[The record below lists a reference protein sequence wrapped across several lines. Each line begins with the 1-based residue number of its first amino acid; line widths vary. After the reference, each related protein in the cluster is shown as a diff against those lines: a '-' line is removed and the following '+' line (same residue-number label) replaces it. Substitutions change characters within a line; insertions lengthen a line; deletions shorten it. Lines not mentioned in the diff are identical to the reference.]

1 MKWLIGTLLRWY
13 YLGLSIFH
21 IIQTLIILGVVS
33 SLDLLFGTDVYN
45 QKTRICIHRMHLAI
59 WMKLRDVHKKYFP
72 EDLEELSELDKDIE
86 SIQRE
91 LE

>member
-21 IIQTLIILGVVS
+21 IMQTLIIRGVVR
-33 SLDLLFGTDVYN
+33 LFDMLFGTDVYN

-59 WMKLRDVHKKYFP
+59 WIKLRDVHKKYFP
-72 EDLEELSELDKDIE
+72 GNVEELNEIE
-86 SIQRE
+86 KEIMSIQEE
-91 LE
+91 L